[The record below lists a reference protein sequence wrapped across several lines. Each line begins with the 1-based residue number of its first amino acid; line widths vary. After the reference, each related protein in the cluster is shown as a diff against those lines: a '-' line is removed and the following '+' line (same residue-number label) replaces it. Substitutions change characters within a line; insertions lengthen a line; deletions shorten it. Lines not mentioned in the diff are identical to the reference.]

1 MKLLVASGN
10 AKKLRELDQVLQDLD
25 IRGVEL
31 LSLSDVDAYPEPR
44 ETGLSFAE
52 NALIKARAGARATGF
67 ACVADDSGLSVDA
80 LGGMPGVLSARWSGA
95 HGDDEANNRL
105 LLAQME
111 DIEQRAAAFVSCCAL
126 VVPGSGAGAAAG
138 AGVGAGAGAGVEAEA
153 EAGAGAGAAEELRE
167 FTAEGRWEGQLL
179 YTPRGEN
186 GFGYDPL
193 FAPNDADGRSSAE
206 LTAEEKNARSHRGQA
221 LRLLA
226 PHIAALL

>member
-31 LSLSDVDAYPEPR
+31 LSLADVDAYPEPR
-44 ETGLSFAE
+44 ETGLTFAE
-52 NALIKARAGARATGF
+52 NALIKARAGARATGY

-126 VVPGSGAGAAAG
+126 VVPGS
-138 AGVGAGAGAGVEAEA
+138 
-153 EAGAGAGAAEELRE
+153 GAGAAEELRE